1 MSSSSLYRSVSL
13 IAGTTIGAGILAL
26 PAATLPAGFW
36 PSSVVMIAVW
46 LYMAAS
52 GLLIAEATIET
63 RRQLKTTT
71 LGFLATIEYQ
81 LGKVGAIAAGIV
93 YIFIHYAMLVA
104 YTARGGDILA
114 AALQDINNALGL
126 EPAGALAT
134 LPSFT
139 LPSFAE
145 PFFAMPI
152 FSVPIFSVPLWSG
165 HLLFSLLL
173 GSLLFWSSEQFIGN
187 VNSVLLT
194 IVIAAFVGLVALT
207 LPQVNTG
214 QLLHYQHWPSASIAI
229 PVMLVAFVYHN
240 VIPVVATQLKGD
252 KTKIRQSI
260 LLGSLIPL
268 VMFLVWNAV
277 ILGSFTSTSIQ
288 LTSSAVMDP
297 TVIDPTVVNPT
308 VVDPIE
314 RLRQGVDH
322 PQLGLAISVFSEF
335 AIATS
340 FIGFAYGLLSVFSDL
355 FTSLPSTMPTASD
368 AAKATDAVSPKGARS
383 LIYALIFLPPLALSL
398 LSPTIFFDAIDLSG
412 ALGTS
417 ILFGIIPA
425 VMVWKLRYQNPT
437 TNGPTT
443 NSTTPWVPGGK
454 LSLAAIIVIAI
465 AVIVQYVLI
474 KSSLL

>member
-1 MSSSSLYRSVSL
+1 MSL

-297 TVIDPTVVNPT
+297 TVIDP
-308 VVDPIE
+308 IE
-314 RLRQGVDH
+314 RLRQGVDR

-368 AAKATDAVSPKGARS
+368 AAKATDAVSPKRARS

-425 VMVWKLRYQNPT
+425 VMVWELRYQNPT

-454 LSLAAIIVIAI
+454 LSLAAVIVIAI

>member
-63 RRQLKTTT
+63 RQQLKTTT

-126 EPAGALAT
+126 EPAGALA
-134 LPSFT
+134 T

-277 ILGSFTSTSIQ
+277 ILGSFTSASIQ
-288 LTSSAVMDP
+288 LTSGAVIDP

-314 RLRQGVDH
+314 RLRQGVDR

-355 FTSLPSTMPTASD
+355 FTSLPSTVPTASD
-368 AAKATDAVSPKGARS
+368 AVETLNAAKATDAVSPKGARS
-383 LIYALIFLPPLALSL
+383 LIYALIVLPPLALSL
-398 LSPTIFFDAIDLSG
+398 LGPTIFFDAIDLSG
-412 ALGTS
+412 ALGT
-417 ILFGIIPA
+417 
-425 VMVWKLRYQNPT
+425 
-437 TNGPTT
+437 
-443 NSTTPWVPGGK
+443 
-454 LSLAAIIVIAI
+454 
-465 AVIVQYVLI
+465 
-474 KSSLL
+474 